1 MSKSGPF
8 SQSRLLIAT
17 LLVSA
22 SFLIAGCSDG
32 ARGPAGEVGPAG
44 EASEAGEV
52 GPAGPTGPAGPAG
65 ADASEQVVT
74 KTQTL
79 APGETLTVAHELAA
93 YRSDVTF
100 TYGDRTYGAED
111 FSSVYQAVDAA
122 SAVVA
127 LPGYDPVTPHG
138 RWNWEYGTFV
148 ETASGFELFAYRQTD
163 LDENYGDPDESSFV
177 MVRLDEDGAQTGD
190 LVVIQDTTAAGA
202 PAAENHNV
210 ITLPDGNRLIVW
222 EDWTANRENNANPVT
237 VEFRVFDD
245 SGAVV
250 GTRNL
255 ASHELAG
262 PTRSSPSVVLTQNN
276 EVVACV
282 DNSSESQS
290 ESVLQLH
297 ITPVEAGDVLG
308 TSTTVDIYDNATVT
322 PTATQT
328 VIDADSC
335 VLQAL
340 SGGGVVAVHETADA
354 VRGKTHVTFFDE
366 DFLVTSTTHV
376 AGRYFYGDIAC
387 NDVDECV
394 FVIEDGGP
402 DAFVYFKSNPDGSGT
417 FGPHPLTD
425 HEYDETPRVAAFAD
439 GTFMIVSGED
449 DSLMT
454 GMWNIDENGAVEQ
467 MQLFYPTWQPGY
479 GLRELITTGPYTAK
493 FMYESYDYDEIYT
506 IDLHK
511 NQLRVVES
519 DGSFLVKNESAHTVE
534 TTVFLSGVSSEG

>member
-1 MSKSGPF
+1 M
-8 SQSRLLIAT
+8 
-17 LLVSA
+17 
-22 SFLIAGCSDG
+22 
-32 ARGPAGEVGPAG
+32 
-44 EASEAGEV
+44 
-52 GPAGPTGPAGPAG
+52 
-65 ADASEQVVT
+65 
-74 KTQTL
+74 
-79 APGETLTVAHELAA
+79 
-93 YRSDVTF
+93 TF

-127 LPGYDPVTPHG
+127 LPGYDPVAPYD
-138 RWNWEYGTFV
+138 RWYWRYATFV
-148 ETASGFELFAYRQTD
+148 ETASGFELFAYRETD
-163 LDENYGDPDESSFV
+163 LDDDVEMDESSFV

-190 LVVIQDTTAAGA
+190 LVVIQDATEAGA
-202 PAAENHNV
+202 LKAENHNV

-222 EDWTANRENNANPVT
+222 ENWADNDVPK

-255 ASHELAG
+255 VSHELAG
-262 PTRSSPSVVLTQNN
+262 PSGGGSSVVLTQNN

-282 DNSSESQS
+282 DNHSESQS

-322 PTATQT
+322 QTATQT
-328 VIDADSC
+328 AIDADSC
-335 VLQAL
+335 ILQAL

-354 VRGKTHVTFFDE
+354 IRGKTHVTFFDE

-417 FGPHPLTD
+417 FGPHTFTD
-425 HEYDETPRVAAFAD
+425 HEYDESPQVAAFAD

-449 DSLMT
+449 DSITTATWL
-454 GMWNIDENGAVEQ
+454 IDENGAVEQ
-467 MQLFYPTWQPGY
+467 MQLFHPTWQPGY
-479 GLRELITTGPYTAK
+479 GDGELITTGPYTAK
-493 FMYESYDYDEIYT
+493 FMYESYDYDDFYT

-511 NQLRVVES
+511 NQLKVVES
-519 DGSFLVKNESAHTVE
+519 DGSFSVKNESAHTVE
-534 TTVFLSGVSSEG
+534 TTVFLSGVSSDG